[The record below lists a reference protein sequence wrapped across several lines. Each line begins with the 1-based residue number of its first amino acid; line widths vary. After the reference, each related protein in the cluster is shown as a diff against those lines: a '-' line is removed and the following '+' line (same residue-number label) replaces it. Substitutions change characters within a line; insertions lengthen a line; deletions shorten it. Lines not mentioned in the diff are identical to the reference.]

1 MNTHPHGSA
10 ATGPSRDRPPSWLR
24 RAVASTVVAVAA
36 LAVTVPAGASSTAA
50 DMIECWIPQA
60 AGWVPPTV
68 SEIEATR
75 PPAYVTFYKGWIQH
89 DVRFRQWDQRYEII
103 TRTDRATAPFC
114 SQVLPGSDWF
124 VYSADL
130 PAVRLYLSTLLP

>member
-1 MNTHPHGSA
+1 MNTHPHGPA

-36 LAVTVPAGASSTAA
+36 LAVTVPAGASSTA

-60 AGWVPPTV
+60 PGWVPPTV

-75 PPAYVTFYKGWIQH
+75 PPAYVTFFKGWIQH